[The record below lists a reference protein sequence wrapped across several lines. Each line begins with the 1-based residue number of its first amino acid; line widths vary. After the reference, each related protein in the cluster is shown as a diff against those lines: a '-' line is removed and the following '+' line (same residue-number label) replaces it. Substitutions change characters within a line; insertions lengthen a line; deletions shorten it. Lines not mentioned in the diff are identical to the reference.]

1 MTDNNSLK
9 IFESEQFGKIRTVM
23 RDGEPWFVG
32 RDVAEALGY
41 SNTKDA
47 INTHVQ
53 EDDRALLL
61 RSEIATFENHIL
73 KSVLPATYVRA
84 EIPNR
89 GLTIIN
95 ESGIYALIFGS
106 RLPKAQEFK
115 HWVTSEVLPSIR
127 KHGAYMAPETIKKVL
142 LNPDTI
148 IRLATALKEEQ
159 QKTAKLTAE
168 NAELKPKAA
177 FADTVSNSTGALN
190 MSQMAKLLHNKHI
203 DMGRNRLMNFLRNEK
218 ILMQDNLPY
227 QQYIERGYF
236 KVIESVVGNEQYPM
250 TKTSTLVLPAGQQF
264 IFNLLEKRGE
274 ISA

>member
-1 MTDNNSLK
+1 MNKNNNEAIK
-9 IFESEQFGKIRTVM
+9 IFENPEFGKVRIIEE
-23 RDGEPWFVG
+23 DGKPLFCG
-32 RDVAEALGY
+32 KDVAELLGY
-41 SNTKDA
+41 ANTKDA
-47 INTHVQ
+47 ILKHCENDGVAFYDLADSMGRFQSTKFLTEGNVYRLIIHSKLPSAG
-53 EDDRALLL
+53 R
-61 RSEIATFENHIL
+61 FE
-73 KSVLPATYVRA
+73 
-84 EIPNR
+84 
-89 GLTIIN
+89 
-95 ESGIYALIFGS
+95 
-106 RLPKAQEFK
+106 
-115 HWVTSEVLPSIR
+115 HWVFDEVLPSIR
-127 KHGAYMAPETIKKVL
+127 KHGAYMTPETIEKVL

-148 IRLATALKEEQ
+148 ISLATALKEEQ

-264 IFNLLEKRGE
+264 IFNLLEKWGE

>member
-1 MTDNNSLK
+1 MNKNNNNEAIK
-9 IFESEQFGKIRTVM
+9 IFENPEFGQIRAIV
-23 RDGEPWFVG
+23 RDGEPWFIG
-32 RDVAEALGY
+32 KDVALALQY
-41 SNTKDA
+41 ADTSDA
-47 INTHVQ
+47 IKKHVSN
-53 EDDRALLL
+53 DDKVLLKPG
-61 RSEIATFENHIL
+61 ETPTL
-73 KSVLPATYVRA
+73 KMSNFGSYF
-84 EIPNR
+84 
-89 GLTIIN
+89 IN
-95 ESGIYALIFGS
+95 ESGLYTLIFGS

-127 KHGAYMAPETIKKVL
+127 KHGAYMTPETIEKVL

-148 IRLATALKEEQ
+148 ISLATALKEEQ